1 MEFNDVRLQY
11 ESLHDEINGAIRE
24 VLNGGRY
31 ILGPVMSAFEQAFA
45 RYCMAEDGIA
55 VGSGTDALA
64 IALRAFGVR
73 PGDEVIVPAV
83 SAAATAMAVTQI
95 GGRPVFADISA
106 EDFNIDPAS
115 CFDRKTARTK
125 AVVPVHLYGMPARAS
140 AVKELLENSLDAGAT
155 EFRIEVE
162 NGGRRLIRIRDN
174 GCGMLRDDALLAFER
189 HATSKLHDVKDLDQ
203 IATLGFRGEAL
214 PSIGSVSRLL
224 LETRSADETTGSRV
238 EVAGGKILRCDEI
251 AASPGTVI
259 TVRDLFFNVPARKK
273 FLRSEQ
279 TELAHIASLVTH
291 YSLAHPDKTF
301 ELLNGGA
308 SLLHVTPV
316 ATLRERVFQVF
327 GSQTLEDVIDLGS
340 KTHEIAEAE
349 EPVRVYTLNGFV
361 SRPQVQKNNRN
372 SIYIF
377 VNGRLIRDR
386 LLMHAIGSAYHNL
399 IPPACYPFAL
409 LFLVCDPAEVDV
421 NVHPS
426 KTEVR
431 FRHGT
436 IVHDFVRD
444 AIRERLMET
453 RPAPSFPPSP
463 QPAASLPYSEFSQMV
478 ENARGEDAAPVFA
491 LHPEPGPEPRF
502 DFGDPLPPQP
512 ASPQGGLRLRVP
524 DTHGA
529 FPEEA
534 LSGRPASSPNSSL
547 ADLSDLRPL
556 GQIHDSFIIAAGRE
570 GLWIIDQ
577 HVAHERIL
585 FEKVLKQR
593 AAGRVEQ
600 QRLLMP
606 LILQLTQ
613 GQQIEYAR
621 IADELNATGF
631 ETEPFGN
638 RTIAVKAAPAAIG
651 PADLERVIYEILE
664 IAEQELRKVSL
675 DDLRRGI
682 AASLACRAA
691 IKINTRLDQNKMS
704 WLITSLAATEYPMS
718 CPHGRPIALHYP
730 TRDILKAFHRI

>member
-1 MEFNDVRLQY
+1 MGRIRILPDVVANK
-11 ESLHDEINGAIRE
+11 IAAGE
-24 VLNGGRY
+24 V
-31 ILGPVMSAFEQAFA
+31 VE
-45 RYCMAEDGIA
+45 
-55 VGSGTDALA
+55 
-64 IALRAFGVR
+64 R
-73 PGDEVIVPAV
+73 P
-83 SAAATAMAVTQI
+83 
-95 GGRPVFADISA
+95 
-106 EDFNIDPAS
+106 
-115 CFDRKTARTK
+115 
-125 AVVPVHLYGMPARAS
+125 AS

-155 EFRIEVE
+155 ELRIEVE
-162 NGGRRLIRIRDN
+162 NGGSRLIRIRDN

-189 HATSKLHDVKDLDQ
+189 HATSKLHDVKDLNE

-224 LETRSADETTGSRV
+224 LETRSAEESTGTRV
-238 EVAGGKILRCDEI
+238 EVAGGKILRCDEV
-251 AASPGTVI
+251 AAGNGTSI

-291 YSLAHPDKTF
+291 YSLAHRDKTF

-316 ATLRERVFQVF
+316 ATLQERVFQVF
-327 GSQTLEDVIDLGS
+327 GSQILEDLIDLGER
-340 KTHEIAEAE
+340 KKEIPLAE
-349 EPVRVYTLNGFV
+349 EATRVYTLRGFV

-377 VNGRLIRDR
+377 VNNRLIRDK
-386 LLMHAIGSAYHNL
+386 LVLHALGSAYHNL

-409 LFLVCDPAEVDV
+409 LFLDCDPSEVDV

-444 AIRERLMET
+444 TIRERLMET

-463 QPAASLPYSEFSQMV
+463 QPAATLPYSEFSQMMEHADV
-478 ENARGEDAAPVFA
+478 PVFA
-491 LHPEPGPEPRF
+491 LRPELGPAPRL
-502 DFGDPLPPQP
+502 DFSDGPPISMTAQ
-512 ASPQGGLRLRVP
+512 ATLETSALRLPVP
-524 DTHGA
+524 DTHGS
-529 FPEEA
+529 FPD
-534 LSGRPASSPNSSL
+534 GVTGSPSSSL

-556 GQIHDSFIIAAGRE
+556 GQIHDSFIIAAGRS

-593 AAGRVEQ
+593 TAGRVEQ

-606 LILQLTQ
+606 LILQLTP

-621 IADELNATGF
+621 IADELHATGF

-638 RTIAVKAAPAAIG
+638 RTIAVKAAPAAVG

-675 DDLRRGI
+675 EDLRRGI
-682 AASLACRAA
+682 CASLACRAA
-691 IKINTRLDQNKMS
+691 IKINTRLDQNKMN